1 MILNPFHNI
10 NPILMLAEG
19 SANISGT
26 SPIVDGFTN
35 ISTPSF
41 WDMFL
46 QKLVEVA
53 GILVAGVLIFVAV
66 LALLHFFGWLV
77 RVRGRKWGK
86 AKILFDTTPDDRS
99 ELNRVYQIYMSVV
112 NRNQQIHYLLQFL
125 PPLWLL
131 TIANINLSQ
140 LFQASN
146 PDRETVNLK
155 LGPAEI
161 KQVER
166 LWNRLFSW
174 GRIYRLKM
182 LLIDG
187 KYYLSMESKAGIE
200 LYHKLENLDEDLE
213 RAVTQILAITG
224 TRGSDNSPA
233 NQELVAGLLTMS
245 RFFVSPFKIEYLK
258 NAIEHFDRASVW
270 PTLHLKVQLMT
281 LCCLQLS
288 QSSPTETQT
297 ETRKRIA
304 KLQEDPSIL
313 KKYHLILNYQ
323 QALAEFYTYTP
334 QGYKESERLFKTIEK
349 PNFFARLGAKVGFAS
364 QKRKLLLYLLA
375 RANLA
380 IMLAHI
386 IPTNDKERNRLDREL
401 KETLEMVEQ
410 NINTFGYKSLGLA
423 LNDVHWR
430 LLNAPVARA
439 YNRRESSEEVITQ
452 ARQALSIA
460 PYALDVK
467 ANLGTLYTLESDK
480 QTDEE
485 KRNEYLKKAQDVFF
499 ELSETG
505 WDPGYVYYRIA
516 KIYYIKGNDEE
527 ALRYANKAKDP
538 FIRDVFGPLDQ
549 LIESIEQRK
558 KQLDKDKN

>member
-1 MILNPFHNI
+1 MILTPFHNI
-10 NPILMLAEG
+10 NPILILAEG
-19 SANISGT
+19 SANTSGT
-26 SPIVDGFTN
+26 PPLVDNLTN
-35 ISTPSF
+35 ISGPSF
-41 WDMFL
+41 WDIFL
-46 QKLVEVA
+46 QKLVEVG
-53 GILVAGVLIFVAV
+53 GILVAGVLIFVV
-66 LALLHFFGWLV
+66 VFALLHFFGWLV
-77 RVRGRKWGK
+77 RIMGRKWGK
-86 AKILFDTTPDDRS
+86 AKILFDSSPDESS
-99 ELNRVYQIYMSVV
+99 ELNRIYQVSMSIVD
-112 NRNQQIHYLLQFL
+112 RNQQLRYLLQAF
-125 PPLWLL
+125 PPLWLF
-131 TIANINLSQ
+131 TIADVNLGHF
-140 LFQASN
+140 FQASN

-155 LGPAEI
+155 VGLAEI

-166 LWNRLFSW
+166 FWNRLFSW

-182 LLIDG
+182 LLIGG
-187 KYYLSMESKAGIE
+187 KYYLIMESKAGIE

-213 RAVTQILAITG
+213 RAVTQVLAITG
-224 TRGSDNSPA
+224 TRGSDNAPA
-233 NQELVAGLLTMS
+233 NQELVAGILTMS
-245 RFFVSPFKIEYLK
+245 RFFVLPFKIKYLK

-270 PTLHLKVQLMT
+270 PTLHPKAQLLT

-313 KKYHLILNYQ
+313 KKYHPILNYQ

-334 QGYKESERLFKTIEK
+334 IGYKESERLFKTIEK
-349 PNFFARLGAKVGFAS
+349 PKFLARLGAKAGFAS

-375 RANLA
+375 QANLA
-380 IMLAHI
+380 IMFAHI
-386 IPTNDKERNRLDREL
+386 IPRNNKERNRLDREL
-401 KETLEMVEQ
+401 KETLEMVKQ

-423 LNDVHWR
+423 LQDVHWR

-480 QTDEE
+480 QTDAE
-485 KRNEYLKKAQDVFF
+485 KRNEYLQKAQDIFI

-516 KIYYIKGNDEE
+516 KIYSIKGNKEE

-538 FIRDVFGPLDQ
+538 TIRDVFEPLDQ
-549 LIESIEQRK
+549 LIESLGQ
-558 KQLDKDKN
+558 